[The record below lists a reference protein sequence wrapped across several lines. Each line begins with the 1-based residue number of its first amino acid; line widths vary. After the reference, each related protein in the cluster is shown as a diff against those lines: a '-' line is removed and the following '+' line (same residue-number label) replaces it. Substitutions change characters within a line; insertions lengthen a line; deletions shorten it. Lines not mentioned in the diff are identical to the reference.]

1 MNGRRTRPAR
11 RAPPGANSS
20 RSGGPGSVL
29 LVFLAALLPGCAV
42 GPDYE
47 PPDLQATVPDAWRAE
62 VEAEMSSD
70 ASPLVRWW
78 ETFGDT
84 TLTQLI
90 RRAEL
95 ANRDLIA
102 AVGRVE
108 EARALRGVAKGGL
121 LPDLVL
127 DGSYTRFRLSENG
140 LQGSQL
146 EGQEFDLWSGGLS
159 LSWEIDLFGRVRR
172 SVEAA
177 SAELGASVEEYRDVL
192 VTLYA
197 EVAASYVDARTFQQR
212 LTFANANAE
221 SQRRSLQLTRDRFRA
236 GLTSALDV
244 TQAES
249 NLATTESQI
258 PALED
263 GLNRSLNRLAVLLGE
278 PPGDLHDELA
288 APAPIPA
295 PESEVA
301 ALLPADLLRRRPD
314 IRRAERRLAAQTA
327 RVGIATA
334 DLYPSFSLT
343 GFLGLESLEVE
354 EFAEGESLSWS
365 VVPGFRWNLFSGGK
379 IRNRIRAEEARTR
392 QALAAYEQT
401 VLLALEETGNSLVAY
416 GREKERR
423 DRLTEAVRASQRSVE
438 IVETQYRSGLTDFQR
453 YLDSQRSLFNQQDA
467 LAVSAGQ
474 VTKNLIGVN
483 RALGGG
489 WDPDATAEPDRSAAA
504 GPGGASPAPGP
515 GD

>member
-1 MNGRRTRPAR
+1 MKRSADPSPVAAFPWPRRVRVAV
-11 RAPPGANSS
+11 SS
-20 RSGGPGSVL
+20 ALLGPL
-29 LVFLAALLPGCAV
+29 LAACAV

-47 PPDLQATVPDAWRAE
+47 APDVTATVPDAWRAE

-84 TLTQLI
+84 TLTGLV
-90 RRAEL
+90 RRAESE
-95 ANRDLIA
+95 NRDLVA

-127 DGSYTRFRLSENG
+127 DGSYTRFQLSENG
-140 LQGSQL
+140 LQGSELQ
-146 EGQEFDLWSGGLS
+146 GQPFDLWSGGLS

-172 SVEAA
+172 GVEAA
-177 SAELGASVEEYRDVL
+177 SAELGASVEDYRDVL

-197 EVAASYVDARTFQQR
+197 EVAAAYVDTRTFQQR
-212 LTFANANAE
+212 LTFANANADA
-221 SQRRSLQLTRDRFRA
+221 QRRSLQLTRDRFRA

-249 NLATTESQI
+249 NLATTEAQI

-278 PPGDLHDELA
+278 PPGDLHDALA
-288 APAPIPA
+288 EPAPIPM
-295 PESEVA
+295 PEGEVA
-301 ALLPADLLRRRPD
+301 ALLPAELLRRRPD

-327 RVGIATA
+327 RIGIATA

-343 GFLGLESLEVE
+343 GFLGLESLELD
-354 EFAEGESLSWS
+354 EFAEGESVSWS
-365 VVPGFRWNLFSGGK
+365 VVPGVRWNLFSGGK

-401 VLLALEETGNSLVAY
+401 ILLALEETGNSLIAY
-416 GREKERR
+416 GREQERR
-423 DRLTEAVRASQRSVE
+423 DRLLEAVRASERSVE
-438 IVETQYRSGLTDFQR
+438 IVATQYRSGLTDFQR
-453 YLDSQRSLFNQQDA
+453 FLDSQRSLFNQQDA

-474 VTKNLIGVN
+474 VTKNLISVN

-504 GPGGASPAPGP
+504 DPGASTAAPAAGE
-515 GD
+515 

>member
-1 MNGRRTRPAR
+1 MKRSADPSPVDAFPWPRRVRVAV
-11 RAPPGANSS
+11 SS
-20 RSGGPGSVL
+20 ALLGPL
-29 LVFLAALLPGCAV
+29 LAACAV

-47 PPDLQATVPDAWRAE
+47 APDVTATVPDAWRAE

-84 TLTQLI
+84 TLTGLV
-90 RRAEL
+90 RRAESE
-95 ANRDLIA
+95 NRDLVA

-127 DGSYTRFRLSENG
+127 DGSYTRFQLSENG
-140 LQGSQL
+140 LQGSELQ
-146 EGQEFDLWSGGLS
+146 GQPFDLWSGGLS

-172 SVEAA
+172 GVEAA
-177 SAELGASVEEYRDVL
+177 SAELGASVEDYRDVL

-197 EVAASYVDARTFQQR
+197 EVAAAYVDTRTFQQR
-212 LTFANANAE
+212 LTFANANADA
-221 SQRRSLQLTRDRFRA
+221 QRRSLQLTRDRFRA

-249 NLATTESQI
+249 NLATTEAQI

-278 PPGDLHDELA
+278 PPGDLHDALA
-288 APAPIPA
+288 EPAPIPM
-295 PESEVA
+295 PEGEVA
-301 ALLPADLLRRRPD
+301 ALLPAELLRRRPD

-327 RVGIATA
+327 RIGIATA

-343 GFLGLESLEVE
+343 GFLGLESLELD
-354 EFAEGESLSWS
+354 EFAEGESVSWS
-365 VVPGFRWNLFSGGK
+365 VVPGVRWNLFSGGK

-401 VLLALEETGNSLVAY
+401 ILLALEETGNSLIAY
-416 GREKERR
+416 GREQERR
-423 DRLTEAVRASQRSVE
+423 DRLLEAVRASERSVE
-438 IVETQYRSGLTDFQR
+438 IVATQYRSGLTDFQR
-453 YLDSQRSLFNQQDA
+453 FLDSQRSLFNQQDA

-474 VTKNLIGVN
+474 VTKNLISVN

-504 GPGGASPAPGP
+504 DPGASTAAPAAGE
-515 GD
+515 

>member
-1 MNGRRTRPAR
+1 MKRPADPSPPAASRWPR
-11 RAPPGANSS
+11 RARVAVSS
-20 RSGGPGSVL
+20 ALLGPL
-29 LVFLAALLPGCAV
+29 LAACAV

-47 PPDLQATVPDAWRAE
+47 APDVTATVPDAWRAE

-84 TLTQLI
+84 TLTGLI
-90 RRAEL
+90 RRAESET
-95 ANRDLIA
+95 RDLVA

-108 EARALRGVAKGGL
+108 EDRALRGVAKGGL

-127 DGSYTRFRLSENG
+127 DGSYTRFQLSENG
-140 LQGSQL
+140 LQGSELQ
-146 EGQEFDLWSGGLS
+146 GQQFDLWSGGLS

-172 SVEAA
+172 GVEAA
-177 SAELGASVEEYRDVL
+177 SAELGASVEDYRDVL

-197 EVAASYVDARTFQQR
+197 EVAAAYVDTRTFQQR
-212 LTFANANAE
+212 LTFANANADA
-221 SQRRSLQLTRDRFRA
+221 QRRSLQLTRDRFRA

-249 NLATTESQI
+249 NLATTEAQI

-278 PPGDLHDELA
+278 PPGDLHDALA
-288 APAPIPA
+288 EPAPIPM
-295 PESEVA
+295 PEGEVA
-301 ALLPADLLRRRPD
+301 ALLPAELLRRRPD

-327 RVGIATA
+327 RIGIATA

-343 GFLGLESLEVE
+343 GFLGLESLELD
-354 EFAEGESLSWS
+354 EFGEGESVSWS
-365 VVPGFRWNLFSGGK
+365 LVPGVRWNLFSGGK

-401 VLLALEETGNSLVAY
+401 ILLALEETGNSLIAY
-416 GREKERR
+416 GREQERR
-423 DRLTEAVRASQRSVE
+423 DRLLEAVRASERSVE
-438 IVETQYRSGLTDFQR
+438 IVATQYRSGLTDFQR
-453 YLDSQRSLFNQQDA
+453 FLDSQRSLFNQQDA

-474 VTKNLIGVN
+474 VTKNLISVN

-504 GPGGASPAPGP
+504 DPGASTAAPAAGE
-515 GD
+515 

>member
-1 MNGRRTRPAR
+1 V
-11 RAPPGANSS
+11 SS
-20 RSGGPGSVL
+20 ALLGPL
-29 LVFLAALLPGCAV
+29 LAACAV

-47 PPDLQATVPDAWRAE
+47 APDVTATVPDAWRAE

-84 TLTQLI
+84 TLTGLV
-90 RRAEL
+90 RRAESE
-95 ANRDLIA
+95 NRDLVA

-127 DGSYTRFRLSENG
+127 DGSYTRFQLSENG
-140 LQGSQL
+140 LQGSELQ
-146 EGQEFDLWSGGLS
+146 GQQFDLWSGGLS

-172 SVEAA
+172 GVEAA
-177 SAELGASVEEYRDVL
+177 SAELGASVEDYRDVL

-197 EVAASYVDARTFQQR
+197 EVAAAYVDTRTFQQR
-212 LTFANANAE
+212 LTFANANADA
-221 SQRRSLQLTRDRFRA
+221 QRRSLQLTRDRFRA

-249 NLATTESQI
+249 NLATTEAQI

-278 PPGDLHDELA
+278 PPGDLHDALA
-288 APAPIPA
+288 EPAPIPM
-295 PESEVA
+295 PEGEVA
-301 ALLPADLLRRRPD
+301 ALLPAELLRRRPD

-327 RVGIATA
+327 RIGIATA

-343 GFLGLESLEVE
+343 GFLGLESLELD
-354 EFAEGESLSWS
+354 EFAEGESVSWS
-365 VVPGFRWNLFSGGK
+365 VVPGIRWNLFSGGK

-401 VLLALEETGNSLVAY
+401 ILLALEETGNSLIAY
-416 GREKERR
+416 GREQERR
-423 DRLTEAVRASQRSVE
+423 DRLLEAVRASERSVE
-438 IVETQYRSGLTDFQR
+438 IVATQYRSGLTDFQR
-453 YLDSQRSLFNQQDA
+453 FLDSQRSLFNQQDA

-474 VTKNLIGVN
+474 VTKNLISVN

-504 GPGGASPAPGP
+504 DPGASTAAPAAGE
-515 GD
+515 

>member
-1 MNGRRTRPAR
+1 V
-11 RAPPGANSS
+11 SS
-20 RSGGPGSVL
+20 ALLGPL
-29 LVFLAALLPGCAV
+29 LAACAV

-47 PPDLQATVPDAWRAE
+47 APDVTATVPDAWRAE

-84 TLTQLI
+84 TLTGLV
-90 RRAEL
+90 RRAESE
-95 ANRDLIA
+95 NRDLVA

-127 DGSYTRFRLSENG
+127 DGSYTRFQLSENG
-140 LQGSQL
+140 LQGSELQ
-146 EGQEFDLWSGGLS
+146 GQQFDLWSGGLS

-172 SVEAA
+172 GVEAA
-177 SAELGASVEEYRDVL
+177 SAELGASVEDYRDVL

-197 EVAASYVDARTFQQR
+197 EVAAAYVDTRTFQQR
-212 LTFANANAE
+212 LTFANANADA
-221 SQRRSLQLTRDRFRA
+221 QRRSLQLTRDRFRA

-249 NLATTESQI
+249 NLATTEAQI

-278 PPGDLHDELA
+278 PPGDLHDALA
-288 APAPIPA
+288 EPAPIPM
-295 PESEVA
+295 PEGEVA
-301 ALLPADLLRRRPD
+301 ALLPAELLRRRPD

-327 RVGIATA
+327 RIGIATA

-343 GFLGLESLEVE
+343 GFLGLESLELD
-354 EFAEGESLSWS
+354 EFGEGESVSWS
-365 VVPGFRWNLFSGGK
+365 VVPGVRWNLFSGGK

-401 VLLALEETGNSLVAY
+401 ILLALEETGNSLIAY
-416 GREKERR
+416 GREQERR
-423 DRLTEAVRASQRSVE
+423 DRLLEAVRASERSVE
-438 IVETQYRSGLTDFQR
+438 IVATQYRSGLTDFQR
-453 YLDSQRSLFNQQDA
+453 FLDSQRSLFNQQDA

-474 VTKNLIGVN
+474 VTKNLISVN

-504 GPGGASPAPGP
+504 DPGASTAAPAAGE
-515 GD
+515 

>member
-1 MNGRRTRPAR
+1 MNPCAVSGSREAVTRAR
-11 RAPPGANSS
+11 RARCRPI
-20 RSGGPGSVL
+20 
-29 LVFLAALLPGCAV
+29 LAAAVALAAQACTV

-47 PPDLQATVPDAWRAE
+47 PPDLSPTLSDAWHADVAAE
-62 VEAEMSSD
+62 LSADET
-70 ASPLVRWW
+70 PLVRWW

-95 ANRDLIA
+95 ANRDLVV

-140 LQGSQL
+140 LQGGQL
-146 EGQEFDLWSGGLS
+146 AGREFDLWSGGLS

-172 SVEAA
+172 SIEAA
-177 SAELGASVEEYRDVL
+177 SAELDASVEDYRDVL

-197 EVAASYVDARTFQQR
+197 EVAAAYVDVRTFQQR
-212 LTFANANAE
+212 LSFAGANADA
-221 SQRRSLQLTRDRFRA
+221 QRRSLQLTRDRFRA

-249 NLATTESQI
+249 NLATTEAQI
-258 PALED
+258 PSLVD
-263 GLNRSLNRLAVLLGE
+263 GLNRSLNRLSVLLGE
-278 PPGDLHDELA
+278 APGELHDELA
-288 APAPIPA
+288 TPAPIPT
-295 PESEVA
+295 PDSEVA

-327 RVGIATA
+327 RIGIATA
-334 DLYPSFSLT
+334 DLYPSFSLS
-343 GFLGLESLEVE
+343 GFLGLESLEAGD
-354 EFAEGESLSWS
+354 FAEEESLGWS
-365 VVPGFRWNLFSGGK
+365 VTPGFRWNLFSGGK

-392 QALAAYEQT
+392 QALAGYEQT
-401 VLLALEETGNSLVAY
+401 ILLALEETGNSLVAY

-423 DRLTEAVRASQRSVE
+423 ERLAEAVRASERSVE

-489 WDPDATAEPDRSAAA
+489 WDPERTAEPDGDAAA
-504 GPGGASPAPGP
+504 MPAGAADGPGP
-515 GD
+515 GE

>member
-1 MNGRRTRPAR
+1 V
-11 RAPPGANSS
+11 SS
-20 RSGGPGSVL
+20 ALLGPL
-29 LVFLAALLPGCAV
+29 LAACAV

-47 PPDLQATVPDAWRAE
+47 APDVTATVPDAWRAE

-84 TLTQLI
+84 TLTGLV
-90 RRAEL
+90 RRAESE
-95 ANRDLIA
+95 NRDLVA

-127 DGSYTRFRLSENG
+127 DGSYTRFQLSENG
-140 LQGSQL
+140 LQGSELQ
-146 EGQEFDLWSGGLS
+146 GQPFDLWSGGLS

-172 SVEAA
+172 GVEAA
-177 SAELGASVEEYRDVL
+177 SAELGASVEDYRDVL

-197 EVAASYVDARTFQQR
+197 EVAAAYVDTRTFQQR
-212 LTFANANAE
+212 LTFANANADA
-221 SQRRSLQLTRDRFRA
+221 QRRSLQLTRDRFRA

-249 NLATTESQI
+249 NLATTEAQI

-278 PPGDLHDELA
+278 PPGDLHDALA
-288 APAPIPA
+288 EPAPIPM
-295 PESEVA
+295 PEGEVA
-301 ALLPADLLRRRPD
+301 ALLPAELLRRRPD

-327 RVGIATA
+327 RIGIATA

-343 GFLGLESLEVE
+343 GFLGLESLELD
-354 EFAEGESLSWS
+354 EFAEGESVSWS
-365 VVPGFRWNLFSGGK
+365 VVPGIRWNLFSGGK

-401 VLLALEETGNSLVAY
+401 ILLALEETGNSLIAY
-416 GREKERR
+416 GREQERR
-423 DRLTEAVRASQRSVE
+423 DRLLEAVRASERSVE
-438 IVETQYRSGLTDFQR
+438 IVATQYRSGLTDFQR
-453 YLDSQRSLFNQQDA
+453 FLDSQRSLFNQQDA

-474 VTKNLIGVN
+474 VTKNLISVN

-504 GPGGASPAPGP
+504 DPGASTAAPAAGE
-515 GD
+515 

>member
-1 MNGRRTRPAR
+1 MKRPALPLPDDAPRRTRRAR
-11 RAPPGANSS
+11 AS
-20 RSGGPGSVL
+20 
-29 LVFLAALLPGCAV
+29 LVPAALGALLAGCAV

-47 PPDLQATVPDAWRAE
+47 PPDLSATVPDAWRAE

-84 TLTQLI
+84 TLTGLI
-90 RRAEL
+90 RRAES
-95 ANRDLIA
+95 ANRDLLA

-146 EGQEFDLWSGGLS
+146 EGQPFDLFSGGLA

-172 SVEAA
+172 GIEAA
-177 SAELGASVEEYRDVL
+177 SAELGASVEDYRDVL

-197 EVAASYVDARTFQQR
+197 EVAAAYVDARTFQQR
-212 LTFANANAE
+212 LSFAQANADA
-221 SQRRSLQLTRDRFRA
+221 QGRSLQLTRDRFRA

-249 NLATTESQI
+249 NLATTEAQI

-263 GLNRSLNRLAVLLGE
+263 GLNRSLNRLAVLLGV
-278 PPGDLHDELA
+278 PPGDLHEQLA
-288 APAPIPA
+288 EPAPIPVPMA
-295 PESEVA
+295 EVA

-327 RVGIATA
+327 RIGIATA

-343 GFLGLESLEVE
+343 GFLGLESLEAE
-354 EFAEGESLSWS
+354 DFTEGESLGWS

-401 VLLALEETGNSLVAY
+401 ILLALEETGNSLVAY
-416 GREKERR
+416 GRERERR
-423 DRLTEAVRASQRSVE
+423 DRLLEAVRASERSVE

-453 YLDSQRSLFNQQDA
+453 YLDSQRSLFGQQDA

-474 VTKNLIGVN
+474 VTKNLIAVN

-489 WDPDATAEPDRSAAA
+489 WDPDDGADPGRSADA
-504 GPGGASPAPGP
+504 GPGVPTPAPGP
-515 GD
+515 GE

>member
-1 MNGRRTRPAR
+1 MKRSADPSPVDAFPWPRRVRVAV
-11 RAPPGANSS
+11 SS
-20 RSGGPGSVL
+20 ALLGPL
-29 LVFLAALLPGCAV
+29 LAACAV

-47 PPDLQATVPDAWRAE
+47 APDVTATVPDAWRAE

-84 TLTQLI
+84 TLTGLV
-90 RRAEL
+90 RRAESE
-95 ANRDLIA
+95 NRDLVA

-127 DGSYTRFRLSENG
+127 DGSYTRFQLSENG
-140 LQGSQL
+140 LQGSELQ
-146 EGQEFDLWSGGLS
+146 GQPFDLWSGGLS

-172 SVEAA
+172 GVEAA
-177 SAELGASVEEYRDVL
+177 SAELGASVEDYRDVL

-197 EVAASYVDARTFQQR
+197 EVAAAYVDTRTFQQR
-212 LTFANANAE
+212 LTFANANADA
-221 SQRRSLQLTRDRFRA
+221 QRRSLQLTRDRFRA

-249 NLATTESQI
+249 NLATTEAQI

-278 PPGDLHDELA
+278 PPGDLHDALA
-288 APAPIPA
+288 EPAPIPM
-295 PESEVA
+295 PEGEVA
-301 ALLPADLLRRRPD
+301 ALLPAELLRRRPD

-327 RVGIATA
+327 RIGIATA

-343 GFLGLESLEVE
+343 GFLGLESLELD
-354 EFAEGESLSWS
+354 EFGEGESVSWS
-365 VVPGFRWNLFSGGK
+365 VVPGVRWNLFSGGK

-401 VLLALEETGNSLVAY
+401 ILLALEETGNSLIAY
-416 GREKERR
+416 GREQERR
-423 DRLTEAVRASQRSVE
+423 DRLLEAVRASERSVE
-438 IVETQYRSGLTDFQR
+438 IVATQYRSGLTDFQR
-453 YLDSQRSLFNQQDA
+453 FLDSQRSLFNQQDA

-474 VTKNLIGVN
+474 VTKNLISVN

-504 GPGGASPAPGP
+504 DPGASTAAPAAGE
-515 GD
+515 